1 MDVIVVVDVD
11 VEVTT
16 DDERASLESDLLKNG
31 REFVE
36 NNELIGSR
44 TNKTRKIVN
53 CIADAE
59 QVRRQAGRRGGGGQ
73 AYPISLPPNCS

>member
-16 DDERASLESDLLKNG
+16 DEERASPEADLLKNG

-36 NNELIGSR
+36 NNELIGW
-44 TNKTRKIVN
+44 
-53 CIADAE
+53 
-59 QVRRQAGRRGGGGQ
+59 
-73 AYPISLPPNCS
+73 PPGL